1 MVTAGVFMVARMS
14 PLYEFAPGALA
25 FITLIGGTTA
35 FFAATVGCAQN
46 DIKRVI
52 AYSTCSQLGYMF
64 VALGVGAYGIGIF
77 HLFTHAFFKALLFL
91 GAGSVIHAM
100 HEEQDMRRM
109 GGLWRKIPFTY
120 AAMLMG
126 TLALTG
132 FPFTAG
138 YYSKDLIVE
147 AAFVG
152 DNPFALYAFV
162 MTVVAAMLTAFY
174 SWRLVFMT
182 FHGETRAS
190 AETYKHAH
198 ESPLTMLVP
207 MGVLV
212 IGSAVAGMLFV
223 HDFEGAATGHFWNGA
238 IYNAVANTV
247 LYDLHN
253 VAQWVVLS
261 PSIAMVVG
269 FVLAL
274 VMYVVRPDLPQRFV
288 LAMPAVHRFFQ
299 NKWYFDELYD
309 VLFVRPARWLGRL
322 FWANDRRVI
331 DGVGPDGIAARVR
344 DLASLA
350 HRFQSGYLYHYAFVM
365 LTGIAVFVT
374 VMIALDRGFL

>member
-1 MVTAGVFMVARMS
+1 
-14 PLYEFAPGALA
+14 
-25 FITLIGGTTA
+25 
-35 FFAATVGCAQN
+35 
-46 DIKRVI
+46 
-52 AYSTCSQLGYMF
+52 
-64 VALGVGAYGIGIF
+64 
-77 HLFTHAFFKALLFL
+77 
-91 GAGSVIHAM
+91 
-100 HEEQDMRRM
+100 MRRM

-120 AAMLMG
+120 AAMIVG

-147 AAFVG
+147 AAYVG
-152 DNPFALYAFV
+152 QNPFASYAFV
-162 MTVVAAMLTAFY
+162 MTVTAALLTSFY
-174 SWRLVFMT
+174 SWRLIFMT
-182 FHGETRAS
+182 FHGKSRAS

-198 ESPLTMLVP
+198 EAPWTMLLP
-207 MGVLV
+207 LAVLA
-212 IGSAVAGMLFV
+212 IGSLGAGAIFV
-223 HDFEGAATGHFWNGA
+223 HQFESEATSAFWGGSL
-238 IYNAVANTV
+238 YNAVANTV
-247 LYDLHN
+247 LHDLHE

-261 PSIAMVVG
+261 PSIAMVAG
-269 FVLAL
+269 FLVAVLT
-274 VMYVVRPDLPQRFV
+274 YVVRPDLPQRFV
-288 LAMPAVHRFFQ
+288 HSFPAVHRFFY

-309 VLFVRPARWLGRL
+309 VLFVRPARALGRL

-344 DLASLA
+344 DLAVLA